1 MTTTL
6 AEIARTAGVGIGTV
20 SRVLSGN
27 PSVSD
32 AMRQRVLAVATDL
45 GYETPRRRRSGR
57 GRTSGL
63 VGVLVAF
70 FDAPSVQ
77 QRFSGL
83 VPHLQAHDLNM
94 VLYNVV
100 SPAQARAALVEL
112 PRSTVVE
119 ALVVVSLPLQPAEAA
134 ALARAAFP
142 TVLLDTAA
150 EGLPSVT
157 IDDREGGRLAT
168 RHLLDLGHRRIGFVG
183 EPGDSPFG
191 FTAVAHREEGYMAA
205 LAAAGVAADPALVR
219 RGSHIRAAAR
229 QMALD
234 LLQGPDRPT
243 AIVASSDVQAAGVL
257 EAAAQLGLV
266 VPDDLSVIGYD
277 DVEVAALMGLTTV
290 RQPLERSGAR
300 AADLVVAALGAS
312 AGTVPGAAPAQP
324 RFDERMELEL
334 VVRSTTRPPR

>member
-1 MTTTL
+1 MTTL

-32 AMRQRVLAVATDL
+32 AMRARVLAVAEEL
-45 GYETPRRRRSGR
+45 GYEQPRRKRAAR
-57 GRTSGL
+57 GRSAGL

-83 VPHLQAHDLNM
+83 VPHLQAHDLNV

-119 ALVVVSLPLQPAEAA
+119 ALIVVSLPLQPAEVA
-134 ALARAAFP
+134 ALERASFP

-168 RHLLDLGHRRIGFVG
+168 RHLVDLGHRRIGFVG
-183 EPGDSPFG
+183 EPGDNQFG
-191 FTAVAHREEGYMAA
+191 FTAIVHREEGYRQA
-205 LAAAGVAADPALVR
+205 LLDAGIEPDPALVR

-229 QMALD
+229 QMAID
-234 LLQGPDRPT
+234 LLQSAHRPT

-257 EAAAQLGLV
+257 EAAAQLGLR

-277 DVEVAALMGLTTV
+277 DIEVAALVGLTTV

-300 AADLVVAALGAS
+300 AADLVIEALGA
-312 AGTVPGAAPAQP
+312 TGAAPHT

>member
-1 MTTTL
+1 MTTL

-20 SRVLSGN
+20 SRVLTGSS
-27 PSVSD
+27 SVSD
-32 AMRQRVLAVATDL
+32 AMRARVLAVAEEL
-45 GYETPRRRRSGR
+45 GYEQPRRKRAGR
-57 GRTSGL
+57 GRSAGL

-70 FDAPSVQ
+70 FDAPSVL

-83 VPHLQAHDLNM
+83 VPQLQAHDLNI

-112 PRSTVVE
+112 PRSTSVE
-119 ALVVVSLPLQPAEAA
+119 ALVVVSLPLQANEAT
-134 ALARAAFP
+134 ALVRAAFP
-142 TVLLDTAA
+142 TVLLDTVA

-168 RHLLDLGHRRIGFVG
+168 RHLIDLGHRRIGFVG
-183 EPGDSPFG
+183 EPGDNPFG
-191 FTAVAHREEGYMAA
+191 FTAVVHREDGYRVA
-205 LAAAGVAADPALVR
+205 LREAGIEPDPMLVR
-219 RGSHIRAAAR
+219 RGSHVRAAAR
-229 QMALD
+229 QMAVD

-257 EAAAQLGLV
+257 EAAAQLGLR

-277 DVEVAALMGLTTV
+277 DIEVASLVGLTTV

-300 AADLVVAALGAS
+300 AADLVIEALGAS
-312 AGTVPGAAPAQP
+312 GAAPHTH
-324 RFDERMELEL
+324 FDERMELEL